1 LPNTILVADDEADI
15 VSLTKAILEREGY
28 RVVTA
33 SNGLEALQMVE
44 TERPDLV
51 LLDVVMP
58 AKSGL
63 EVCRTL
69 KAQAKTR
76 HIPIV
81 MFTVVSSVL
90 KARADPLLKT
100 DSGCDGYFAKP
111 FTPLQLLTEIR
122 KHLRQQGDIESS
134 PATAAELEAAKDTHM
149 IQGISRDVTQRM
161 RAEEDLRESEEKYR
175 RIYTSS
181 FDAIYTTTLDGRF
194 LDMNPAGVSMLGYDS
209 LDELKKAR
217 IDSIYVDLDDRKRL
231 IQLANKGFVRGFET
245 RFRRKDGRILNVM
258 VNAYPIMDEKGRIT
272 ALQGATVDIT
282 GRKQVENMKDRFI
295 SAVTHELRTPLV
307 SIKGYLDLILEGKL
321 GTVPKEIRS
330 SLEVVKRN
338 AGRLTQLTDDLLD
351 LRRLESGSFQ
361 LNPEPVSLRTILSD
375 CISEIVPFLN
385 EKEQRLHVDMV
396 TGPIWIHADPLR
408 LTQALANLLSNA
420 CKFAPKHGEIKI
432 KVNEEAEKIRIQISD
447 NGIGIRKEDLDRVF
461 QPFAAIQKPSHVK
474 GTGLG
479 LGLTKGLVEAHGGRI
494 WAESAGEGK
503 GSTFTFT
510 LPKKA
515 EAMYLGRTNS
525 RG

>member
-1 LPNTILVADDEADI
+1 LVADDEADI

-33 SNGLEALQMVE
+33 SNGVEALQMVE
-44 TERPDLV
+44 AQRPDLV

-69 KAQAKTR
+69 KSQAKTK

-81 MFTVVSSVL
+81 MFTVVSSLL
-90 KARADPLLKT
+90 KTRADPLLKT

-111 FTPLQLLTEIR
+111 FTRLQLLTEIR
-122 KHLRQQGDIESS
+122 KHLRQQRDTESAH
-134 PATAAELEAAKDTHM
+134 ATTAVLEAAEDTRM
-149 IQGISRDVTQRM
+149 IQEIARDATDRI
-161 RAEEDLRESEEKYR
+161 RAEENLRESEEKYR

-181 FDAIYTTTLDGRF
+181 FDAIYTTSLDGRI
-194 LDMNPAGVSMLGYDS
+194 LDMNPAGVSMLGFES
-209 LDELKKAR
+209 FDELKKVR
-217 IDSIYVDLDDRKRL
+217 VDSLYVDPDDRKRL
-231 IQLANKGFVRGFET
+231 IQLADKGFVRGFET
-245 RFRRKDGRILNVM
+245 RFKRRDGRILDVM
-258 VNAYPIMDEKGRIT
+258 VNVCPIKDEKGRVT
-272 ALQGATVDIT
+272 GLQGAIVDIT
-282 GRKQVENMKDRFI
+282 ERKQVENMKDRFI

-307 SIKGYLDLILEGKL
+307 SIKGYLDLILAEKL
-321 GTVPKEIRS
+321 GPVPKQIGS

-338 AGRLTQLTDDLLD
+338 AERLSQLTDDLLD

-385 EKEQRLHVDMV
+385 EKRQRLHVDLV
-396 TGPIWIHADPLR
+396 TGPIWVHADPLR
-408 LTQALANLLSNA
+408 LSQALANLLSNA
-420 CKFAPKHGEIKI
+420 CKFTPEHGEIKI
-432 KVNEEAEKIRIQISD
+432 RVSEEAENIKVQISD
-447 NGIGIRKEDLDRVF
+447 NGIGIRKGDLERVF
-461 QPFAAIQKPSHVK
+461 QPFAAIQKPNHVK

-479 LGLTKGLVEAHGGRI
+479 LVLTKGLVEAHGGRI

-510 LPKKA
+510 LPRKV
-515 EAMYLGRTNS
+515 EAMYLGGMHS
-525 RG
+525 RS